1 MGSGATALATT
12 RRTVHIYLQ
21 GASKRNLRHAK
32 QSGPDAWSSAAGPRL
47 LGLGRHLTSSHP
59 LSGHPPFH
67 LGDSPRK
74 SRTLIQDSRTLLM
87 LPNAHHLFRIHPINF
102 PLHIFSPPALRRRA
116 TAHLYANYFA
126 TWTKV
131 IMLSD
136 RKLTGLKSKMEINK
150 LTPLN
155 AGQAVMRAALPGG
168 GSRASVA
175 ELGIRQWL
183 PGRPWPQSSTSSP
196 LTYPVAGCIL

>member
-1 MGSGATALATT
+1 M
-12 RRTVHIYLQ
+12 H
-21 GASKRNLRHAK
+21 
-32 QSGPDAWSSAAGPRL
+32 GPRLQAPWL
-47 LGLGRHLTSSHP
+47 LGLGRHLMSSRP

-102 PLHIFSPPALRRRA
+102 PLHIFSPPALRCRA

-168 GSRASVA
+168 GSRASAA

-183 PGRPWPQSSTSSP
+183 PGRPWLQSSTSSP